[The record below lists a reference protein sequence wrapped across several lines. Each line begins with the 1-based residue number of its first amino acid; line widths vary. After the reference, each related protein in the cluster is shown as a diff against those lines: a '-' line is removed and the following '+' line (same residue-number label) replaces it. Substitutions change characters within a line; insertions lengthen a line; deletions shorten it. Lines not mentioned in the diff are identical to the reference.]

1 MHDTSARPGTE
12 VATTAKEAAAS
23 IPSPPSPANGFAH
36 TISLWPTRP
45 AKTMAE
51 NGNNWRAPER
61 AADGGVKRWPQRDLI
76 TVSVANRALAATR

>member
-1 MHDTSARPGTE
+1 
-12 VATTAKEAAAS
+12 
-23 IPSPPSPANGFAH
+23 
-36 TISLWPTRP
+36 
-45 AKTMAE
+45 MAE